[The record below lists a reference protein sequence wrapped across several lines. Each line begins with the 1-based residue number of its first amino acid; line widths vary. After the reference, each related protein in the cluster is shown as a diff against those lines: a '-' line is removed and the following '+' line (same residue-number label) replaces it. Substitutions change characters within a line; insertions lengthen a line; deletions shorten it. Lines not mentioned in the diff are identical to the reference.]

1 MPIEF
6 DEVKRQATLRS
17 RGLDM
22 ARAGEVLEGVTLTVT
37 DDRRDYGEER
47 FISTGFLDGEMV
59 VLVWTPRSGVRRIIS
74 LRKANERERTLYGRR
89 FRSG

>member
-1 MPIEF
+1 
-6 DEVKRQATLRS
+6 
-17 RGLDM
+17 M

-59 VLVWTPRSGVRRIIS
+59 VLVWTPRSGVCRIIS